1 MTITAQQVKE
11 LRDRTGAGMMECKKA
26 LVETSGDLEAAIDHL
41 RKAGLAKAGKKAGRV
56 AAEGVIA
63 LARNASEAV
72 LVEINSETDFVA
84 RDASFLEFAGQT
96 ADAALHTHAGDAA
109 ELTAAALPGGETVE
123 TARQAL
129 IARIGEN
136 VQVRRLARLTG
147 GGALGA
153 YIHGGRIG
161 VLVTVQGG
169 DQELADDLAM
179 HIAAFAPQWIDH
191 SAVPPEVIAK
201 EKEIL
206 LAQAEGS
213 GKPPEIVAKMVE
225 GRLAKQLDETTLA
238 GQPFV
243 KDNDTKVGKLL
254 AARGAKVLDFV
265 RLVVG
270 EGIEKET
277 SDFAAEVMSQVRRD
291 GE

>member
-1 MTITAQQVKE
+1 MTISAQQVKE

-26 LVETSGDLEAAIDHL
+26 LVETGGDLDAAIDHL
-41 RKAGLAKAGKKAGRV
+41 RKAGLAKADKKAGRV

-63 LARNASEAV
+63 LARDANGAV

-84 RDASFLEFAGQT
+84 RDASFLEFARQT
-96 ADAALHTHAGDAA
+96 AGAALRTNAGDAT
-109 ELTAAALPGGETVE
+109 ELAAATLPGGDTVE
-123 TARQAL
+123 AARQAL

-136 VQVRRLARLTG
+136 IQVRRLAHLAAG
-147 GGALGA
+147 GGSLGA

-161 VLVTVQGG
+161 VLVAVKGG
-169 DQELADDLAM
+169 DPALADDLAM
-179 HIAAFAPQWIDH
+179 HIAAFAPQWIDR
-191 SAVPPEVIAK
+191 SAVPAEVIAK

-213 GKPPEIVAKMVE
+213 GKPPEIVARMVE
-225 GRLAKQLDETTLA
+225 GRLAKQLDEITLT

-254 AARGAKVLDFV
+254 AARGAEVLDFV

-270 EGIEKET
+270 EGIEKQA
-277 SDFAAEVMSQVRRD
+277 SDFAAEVMLQA
-291 GE
+291 GQ